1 MALEKKEQKRAKARI
16 IELERR
22 GVPVQELRRWC
33 RDVLR
38 GVQVHNDSVETVQA
52 MQQAN
57 GLTEAEVGCMLAEP
71 DDLERNPDIAEV
83 WSPPRV
89 TANAVKRGLTPRPA
103 IDILTGYNLLAAT
116 GRPKA

>member
-1 MALEKKEQKRAKARI
+1 
-16 IELERR
+16 
-22 GVPVQELRRWC
+22 
-33 RDVLR
+33 
-38 GVQVHNDSVETVQA
+38 

-89 TANAVKRGLTPRPA
+89 AANAVKRGLTPGPA
-103 IDILTGYNLLAAT
+103 IDILTGYNLLTAT